1 MLVIIFKNKVRDN
14 MTKENPLK
22 RFIDAQEKDYQV
34 ALSEVKNGRKQSH
47 WMWYIF
53 PQIQGLGFS
62 ETSKYYAIKDSNEA
76 EEFLKHPVLGSRLVS
91 ICNELL
97 KLKYDDANKIFGSPD
112 DLKLK
117 SSMTLFSS
125 LLDTNPVFQSI
136 LEKFFSG
143 TKDNKTLRIINK
155 QK

>member
-1 MLVIIFKNKVRDN
+1 
-14 MTKENPLK
+14 MTKVNNLK
-22 RFIDAQEKDYQV
+22 RFIDAQESDYEI
-34 ALSEVKNGRKQSH
+34 ALSEVRNGRKQSH

-62 ETSKYYAIKDSNEA
+62 EASKFYALKDINEA
-76 EEFLKHPVLGSRLVS
+76 EEFLKHSVLGKRLVC

-97 KLKYDDANKIFGSPD
+97 GLECNDATKIFGSPD

-125 LLDTNPVFQSI
+125 LHNSNPVFQLV
-136 LEKFFSG
+136 LEKFFNG
-143 TKDNKTLRIINK
+143 AKDNKTLRMIDK
-155 QK
+155 QQ

>member
-1 MLVIIFKNKVRDN
+1 MSAKYDL
-14 MTKENPLK
+14 E
-22 RFIDAQEKDYQV
+22 RFARAQERDYKI

-62 ETSKYYAIKDSNEA
+62 ETSKFYAIKNIEEA
-76 EEFLKHPVLGSRLVS
+76 EEFLKHPVLGKRLIA

-97 KLKYDDANKIFGSPD
+97 GLETGNANKIFGSPD
-112 DLKLK
+112 DVKLK

-125 LLDTNPVFQSI
+125 VPDADPVFGDV
-136 LEKFFSG
+136 LKKFFNG
-143 TKDNKTLRIINK
+143 IADDRTLRIIG
-155 QK
+155 QEQRE